1 MDPRDPGD
9 GYDDPREWVR
19 PAGPG
24 GRRPPAG
31 GDPRRARSG
40 PTAGAGRGD
49 ATDPHGMEARLPAG
63 ARGPGG
69 RPPSD
74 RAPGGRASR
83 ARAPRTGSSPGLPLV
98 PTLAVAGT
106 VVVLAFV
113 LGRTTAGGGEVAV
126 RARAPRE
133 ASTTTSTR
141 ETTHTVLQ
149 GESLLGIASQY
160 GLTLDGLAAANGI
173 TNTNHVFVGQLLK
186 IPPVLVT
193 VTTRPVTTTT
203 KKR

>member
-19 PAGPG
+19 PAGPVG
-24 GRRPPAG
+24 HRPPAG

-40 PTAGAGRGD
+40 PMAGAGRGD
-49 ATDPHGMEARLPAG
+49 ATDPHGMAARPPVG
-63 ARGPGG
+63 ARGSEG
-69 RPPSD
+69 RPPS
-74 RAPGGRASR
+74 ARASR

-113 LGRTTAGGGEVAV
+113 LGRTSAGDREVAV
-126 RARAPRE
+126 RAKAPRE